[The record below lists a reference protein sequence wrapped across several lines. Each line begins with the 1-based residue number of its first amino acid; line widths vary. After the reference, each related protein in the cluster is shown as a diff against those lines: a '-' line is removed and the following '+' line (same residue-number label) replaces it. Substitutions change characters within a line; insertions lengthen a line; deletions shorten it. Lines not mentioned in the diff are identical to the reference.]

1 LTFKYVF
8 LFYNRL
14 PNLVVILYE
23 TQPKE
28 MVTNK
33 ILAKNIAGDIVL
45 SADPGV
51 VMKKWRQ
58 VFMIKQCDLATRL
71 EVTSSVIS
79 DYECGRRRSPG
90 TYFVRRFI
98 ESLISAD
105 MEAGGAT
112 VANLAEGFEAKAILD
127 IRELLKPVTA
137 KKIAEAVGGE
147 VLVGEAALKEKI
159 WGYTVIDSI
168 KAILELS
175 ELSFMGIYGERADR
189 ALIFTKVHLGRSPL
203 IAVKVTQP
211 KPRMIVLHGLSPK
224 KVDKLAAKIA
234 GMENIILAVSKIPTQ
249 EALIKSLRENI

>member
-1 LTFKYVF
+1 
-8 LFYNRL
+8 
-14 PNLVVILYE
+14 
-23 TQPKE
+23 

-45 SADPGV
+45 SEEPGV

-58 VFMIKQCDLATRL
+58 VFMIKQCDLAGRL

-98 ESLISAD
+98 ETLISAD
-105 MEAGGAT
+105 MEAGGAMIQK
-112 VANLAEGFEAKAILD
+112 LAEGFEDDAIMD
-127 IRELLKPVTA
+127 IREFLEPVTA
-137 KKIAEAVGGE
+137 KKIIAAVNGE
-147 VLVGEAALKEKI
+147 VVVGEKALKEKI

-175 ELSFMGIYGERADR
+175 EISFMGIYGERADR

-224 KVDKLAAKIA
+224 KVDKLAVKIA
-234 GMENIILAVSKIPTQ
+234 ALENIMLVVSKIPTE
-249 EALIKSLRENI
+249 EALIRSLRENI

>member
-1 LTFKYVF
+1 
-8 LFYNRL
+8 
-14 PNLVVILYE
+14 
-23 TQPKE
+23 

-45 SADPGV
+45 SEDPGV

-79 DYECGRRRSPG
+79 DYECGRRKSPG
-90 TYFVRRFI
+90 TCFVRRFI
-98 ESLISAD
+98 DTLISAD

-112 VANLAEGFEAKAILD
+112 VQKLADGFEEEAIMD
-127 IRELLKPVTA
+127 IRELLKPVPA
-137 KKIAEAVGGE
+137 KKVVAAVDGT
-147 VLVGEAALKEKI
+147 VLVGEAALKEQI

-175 ELSFMGIYGERADR
+175 EISFMGIYGERADR

-224 KVDKLAAKIA
+224 KVDKLAVKIA

-249 EALIKSLRENI
+249 EALIRSLRENI

>member
-1 LTFKYVF
+1 
-8 LFYNRL
+8 
-14 PNLVVILYE
+14 
-23 TQPKE
+23 

-45 SADPGV
+45 SEEPGV

-58 VFMIKQCDLATRL
+58 VFMIKQCDLAGRL

-98 ESLISAD
+98 ETLISAD
-105 MEAGGAT
+105 MEAGGAMIQK
-112 VANLAEGFEAKAILD
+112 LAEGFEDDAIMD
-127 IRELLKPVTA
+127 IREFLEPVTA
-137 KKIAEAVGGE
+137 KKIIAAVNGE
-147 VLVGEAALKEKI
+147 IIVGEKALKEEI

-203 IAVKVTQP
+203 IAVKVTHP

-224 KVDKLAAKIA
+224 KVDKLAVKIA
-234 GMENIILAVSKIPTQ
+234 AMENIMLVVSKIPT
-249 EALIKSLRENI
+249 EDALIRSLRENI

>member
-1 LTFKYVF
+1 
-8 LFYNRL
+8 
-14 PNLVVILYE
+14 
-23 TQPKE
+23 

-45 SADPGV
+45 SEEPGV

-58 VFMIKQCDLATRL
+58 VFMIKQCDLAGRL

-98 ESLISAD
+98 ETLISAD
-105 MEAGGAT
+105 MEAGGAMIQK
-112 VANLAEGFEAKAILD
+112 LAEGFEADAIMD
-127 IRELLKPVTA
+127 IREFLEPVTA
-137 KKIAEAVGGE
+137 KKIIAAVHGE
-147 VLVGEAALKEKI
+147 VVVGEKALKEEI

-224 KVDKLAAKIA
+224 RVDKLAVKIA
-234 GMENIILAVSKIPTQ
+234 AMENIMLVVSKIPT
-249 EALIKSLRENI
+249 EDALIRSLRENI